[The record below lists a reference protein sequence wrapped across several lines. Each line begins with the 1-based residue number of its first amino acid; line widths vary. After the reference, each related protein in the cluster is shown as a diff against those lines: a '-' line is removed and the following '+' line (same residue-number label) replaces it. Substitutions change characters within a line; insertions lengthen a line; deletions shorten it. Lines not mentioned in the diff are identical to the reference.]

1 MKTLYLYASVAT
13 LAIAAPVWAQEHDHS
28 TMDHAEQTPPNGPP
42 IAKPVFS
49 KDKAIVTEE
58 LRDQGLDGTPKSPSD
73 AVDKPH
79 DGPADHSGHDMSER
93 EPFIIIDD
101 SPPTFGEGSGT
112 ARLPGFEGGHFVS
125 HGLMFEPGNNWMVML
140 HGYATGVYTDQSS
153 PRGDDKA
160 YVQSMAMLS
169 AEKDTNWGRI
179 QLKSMMS
186 LEPLMSNR
194 GYPNLFATGETAGDE
209 PLVDRQHP
217 HDLFMEL
224 AGRVDFNVGEG
235 SSIFIY
241 GGPVGEPA
249 LGPSAFMHR
258 GSAKLNPEAPITHH
272 WFDSNHIT
280 YGVGTVGFA
289 SRKIQLEGSIFTGR
303 EPDERRWNIEKPR
316 FDSWSVRATWN
327 PSSNWALQAST
338 GRLKTPEF
346 FIHPDEDEQRTTASV
361 HYANNAGLSAMLAF
375 SAKDRK
381 PGLTLTAW
389 LAEINW
395 DLDEHHTLFGRVE
408 NVRNNELFP
417 DDLDPL
423 HEVPFR
429 VSKFQAG
436 YAYRLPLT
444 DVMNLAF
451 GGTVSAFAKPNAL
464 DAAYGNKPMGYT
476 LFARLSLGL

>member
-1 MKTLYLYASVAT
+1 MFRSIALFLTALL
-13 LAIAAPVWAQEHDHS
+13 LAALPVPVMAQQQEHDHS
-28 TMDHAEQTPPNGPP
+28 QMEREEDNDPW
-42 IAKPVFS
+42 AKG
-49 KDKAIVTEE
+49 D
-58 LRDQGLDGTPKSPSD
+58 
-73 AVDKPH
+73 VDVRA
-79 DGPADHSGHDMSER
+79 GPAM
-93 EPFIIIDD
+93 PAQ
-101 SPPTFGEGSGT
+101 GSGT
-112 ARLPGFEGGHFVS
+112 SRLPGIEGGHA
-125 HGLMFEPGNNWMVML
+125 GLHIMPGDDWMVML
-140 HGYATGVYTDQSS
+140 HGFATGVYTDQAG
-153 PRGDDKA
+153 PRGDNKA

-169 AEKDTNWGRI
+169 ADKDTGWGKI

-194 GYPNLFATGETAGDE
+194 GYPNLFASGETAGGE
-209 PLVDRQHP
+209 PLIDRQHP

-224 AGRVDFNVGEG
+224 AGRVDFNVGNNG
-235 SSIFIY
+235 SRIFIY

-280 YGVGTVGFA
+280 YGVGTIGFA
-289 SRKIQLEGSIFTGR
+289 SSKVQIEGSLFTGR

-327 PSSNWALQAST
+327 PSPNWALQAST

-346 FIHPDEDEQRTTASV
+346 FIHPDEDEQRSTASV
-361 HYANNAGLSAMLAF
+361 HYANGDGLSAMLAF

-381 PGLTLTAW
+381 PGPTLTAW

-395 DLDEHHTLFGRVE
+395 DLDKHHTLFGRAE
-408 NVRNNELFP
+408 NVRNDELFP
-417 DDLDPL
+417 DDLNPL

-429 VSKFQAG
+429 ISKFQAG

-444 DVMNLAF
+444 EQFNLAL
-451 GGTVSAFAKPNAL
+451 GGTVSAFAKPAAL
-464 DAAYGNKPMGYT
+464 DVAYGNNPMGYT

>member
-1 MKTLYLYASVAT
+1 MTHRLSTVRNKIMKTRYIYVSAFA
-13 LAIAAPVWAQEHDHS
+13 LAIASPVCAQDHQDHDQMDHGQMEKDKPKPIDHS
-28 TMDHAEQTPPNGPP
+28 
-42 IAKPVFS
+42 S
-49 KDKAIVTEE
+49 
-58 LRDQGLDGTPKSPSD
+58 
-73 AVDKPH
+73 
-79 DGPADHSGHDMSER
+79 HDMMAMKGMDMSA
-93 EPFIIIDD
+93 DD
-101 SPPTFGEGSGT
+101 TPHPVGAGSGT
-112 ARLPGFEGGHFVS
+112 SRLPGNEGGHT
-125 HGLMFEPGNNWMVML
+125 GLHIMPGDDWMLML
-140 HGYATGVYTDQSS
+140 HGYAWGVYTDQSG
-153 PRGDDKA
+153 PRGDNKA

-169 AEKDTNWGRI
+169 AEKDTGWGRV

-194 GYPNLFATGETAGDE
+194 GYPNLFASGETAGGQ

-224 AGRVDFNVGEG
+224 AARVDVNVGEDA
-235 SSIFIY
+235 SVFLY

-258 GSAKLNPEAPITHH
+258 GSARYNPEAPITHH

-280 YGVGTVGFA
+280 YGVGTIGFA
-289 SRKIQLEGSIFTGR
+289 ARQFQIEGSVFTGR

-327 PSSNWALQAST
+327 PSSQWSLQAST
-338 GRLKTPEF
+338 GRLKEPEF
-346 FIHPDEDEQRTTASV
+346 FIHPGEDEQRTTASV
-361 HYANNAGLSAMLAF
+361 HYANGQGLSAMLAF

-381 PGLTLTAW
+381 PGPTLTAW
-389 LAEINW
+389 LAEVNW
-395 DLDEHHTLFGRVE
+395 DITDHHTLFGRIE
-408 NVRNNELFP
+408 NVRNDELFP

-429 VSKFQAG
+429 VSKFQIG

-444 DVMNLAF
+444 DTVNLAL
-451 GGTVSAFAKPNAL
+451 GGTASAFAKPAAL
-464 DAAYGNKPMGYT
+464 DAAYGKNLVGYT